1 MQGLPSDRILHRP
14 FYYAANAAAGCR
26 GTGIN
31 KQKSRRGRFCSAIPP
46 RLQSGGKSPIPPRPA
61 CAGLL
66 LPGVAPLSRSTSR
79 MVRGSRQGGAAQKP
93 LPAQA
98 LPQPRLPEPPK
109 TKIPRPGG
117 RSPARSFAAFGGQT
131 ARAKAPC
138 SAASPAGAGA
148 FPQKKQRTPPCVAL
162 RPLLF
167 VWSYFFGSPL
177 AKSGSA
183 PSSPPGRKTRRP
195 VFQPLC
201 HACRMVSSAGAW
213 QKE

>member
-1 MQGLPSDRILHRP
+1 MPR
-14 FYYAANAAAGCR
+14 AGH
-26 GTGIN
+26 
-31 KQKSRRGRFCSAIPP
+31 KQAKKPPGGRFCSAIPP
-46 RLQSGGKSPIPPRPA
+46 RLQSGENPRSRPGRPGQGCFCRGGA
-61 CAGLL
+61 LRFLGTHPTWSEGLCK
-66 LPGVAPLSRSTSR
+66 R
-79 MVRGSRQGGAAQKP
+79 GAAQKP
-93 LPAQA
+93 RPAQA

-109 TKIPRPGG
+109 TKNPRPGG

-167 VWSYFFGSPL
+167 VWSYFFGAPL

-183 PSSPPGRKTRRP
+183 PSPPPGRKTRRP

>member
-1 MQGLPSDRILHRP
+1 MQRDPPS
-14 FYYAANAAAGCR
+14 AAKR
-26 GTGIN
+26 G
-31 KQKSRRGRFCSAIPP
+31 KIPD
-46 RLQSGGKSPIPPRPA
+46 PA
-61 CAGLL
+61 PAGLCRAAFT
-66 LPGVAPLSRSTSR
+66 GGAIISSQNTSH

-93 LPAQA
+93 
-98 LPQPRLPEPPK
+98 QPRLPEPPK
-109 TKIPRPGG
+109 TKNSRPGG

-148 FPQKKQRTPPCVAL
+148 LPQKKQRTPPCVAL

>member
-1 MQGLPSDRILHRP
+1 MPRAGHKQAKKPPGAVLQRDPP
-14 FYYAANAAAGCR
+14 AAAKRGKIPDPTPAGLCR
-26 GTGIN
+26 AAFAGGRPAFSEHIPHGP
-31 KQKSRRGRFCSAIPP
+31 QVSARG
-46 RLQSGGKSPIPPRPA
+46 SGAKAAA
-61 CAGLL
+61 CAGPAAAASARAAKNKKA
-66 LPGVAPLSRSTSR
+66 PGR
-79 MVRGSRQGGAAQKP
+79 
-93 LPAQA
+93 
-98 LPQPRLPEPPK
+98 
-109 TKIPRPGG
+109 GG

>member
-1 MQGLPSDRILHRP
+1 MPRAGHKQAKKPPGAVLQRDPP
-14 FYYAANAAAGCR
+14 AAAKR
-26 GTGIN
+26 
-31 KQKSRRGRFCSAIPP
+31 
-46 RLQSGGKSPIPPRPA
+46 GKSPIPPRPA

-66 LPGVAPLSRSTSR
+66 LPGVAPLSRNTSH
-79 MVRGSRQGGAAQKP
+79 MVRGSLQEGSGAKAAACAG
-93 LPAQA
+93 PAA
-98 LPQPRLPEPPK
+98 AASARAAKNKKSPGR
-109 TKIPRPGG
+109 GG

>member
-1 MQGLPSDRILHRP
+1 MPR
-14 FYYAANAAAGCR
+14 AGH
-26 GTGIN
+26 
-31 KQKSRRGRFCSAIPP
+31 KQAKKPPGGRFCSAIPP
-46 RLQSGGKSPIPPRPA
+46 RLQSGENPRSRPGRPVQGCFCRGHSAFSEHIPHGPRGSARGSGAKAAA
-61 CAGLL
+61 CAGSAAAASARAAKNKK
-66 LPGVAPLSRSTSR
+66 APA
-79 MVRGSRQGGAAQKP
+79 G
-93 LPAQA
+93 
-98 LPQPRLPEPPK
+98 
-109 TKIPRPGG
+109 GG

-183 PSSPPGRKTRRP
+183 SSPPPPGRKTRHP